1 MKSFKEK
8 VIRGVIW
15 TVVETFT
22 TKLGTFLVTLLLARL
37 LTPDDYGTVALL
49 TLIVNMSSVLIDC
62 GLGMALVQKKNAT
75 DVDFDSVFWLGL
87 GVSVIIYLVLFLGA
101 SWVADFYARPE
112 LIPLLRV
119 LALTLI
125 VNVYGGIQ
133 GAELQRRLAF
143 DLTFRVAIVRF
154 LVTSSTGISL
164 AVLKY
169 GPWALVL
176 STLLGGI
183 ATVVT
188 NLIFVNWRPTLR
200 FSFPALK
207 ELFSFGWKFSA
218 SWLLSVAY
226 DNIYGMIVGKVY
238 SPADFAFYEK
248 GRQVPE
254 LGMIAVNGT
263 VQRVSFP
270 AMAQIQDERERVR
283 NVMRRMVQCSTF
295 VVFPIMVGIAA
306 CADPLVLKLYGGQ
319 WGPAIPFTIIMSF
332 CYILYPFHTINL
344 QTISAL
350 GRSDIFLKLEVVKKI
365 VNILILVV
373 AYRYGVLVMVAAST
387 FIGGPLGMLINVYPC
402 KKLLGYSLWMQVC
415 DTLPSAIISLIMGGV
430 MYCSRWLPFDLT
442 YTMMFQFLI
451 GIGVYFMLAWLF
463 RLTPLKEYLAIIDD
477 GWKEKMPSFLKG
489 FWNSFY
495 GHLTQKG

>member
-1 MKSFKEK
+1 M
-8 VIRGVIW
+8 
-15 TVVETFT
+15 
-22 TKLGTFLVTLLLARL
+22 
-37 LTPDDYGTVALL
+37 
-49 TLIVNMSSVLIDC
+49 
-62 GLGMALVQKKNAT
+62 
-75 DVDFDSVFWLGL
+75 
-87 GVSVIIYLVLFLGA
+87 
-101 SWVADFYARPE
+101 
-112 LIPLLRV
+112 
-119 LALTLI
+119 
-125 VNVYGGIQ
+125 
-133 GAELQRRLAF
+133 
-143 DLTFRVAIVRF
+143 AIVRF

-188 NLIFVNWRPTLR
+188 NLIFVKWRPTLR

-226 DNIYGMIVGKVY
+226 DNVYGMIVGKVY

-295 VVFPIMVGIAA
+295 IVFPIMVGIAA

-319 WGPAIPFTIIMSF
+319 WGPAIPFTVIMSF

-365 VNILILVV
+365 VNILILLFS
-373 AYRYGVLVMVAAST
+373 YRYGVLFMVAAST
-387 FIGGPLGMLINVYPC
+387 FIGGPLGMLINVYPS
-402 KKLLGYSLWMQVC
+402 KKLLGYSLRMQVC
-415 DTLPSAIISLIMGGV
+415 DTLPSAAISLIMGGI
-430 MYCSRWLPFDLT
+430 MYCSRWLPFDMT
-442 YTMMFQFLI
+442 YTMMFQFLL

-463 RLTPLKEYLAIIDD
+463 RLTPLKEYLTIIDD
-477 GWKEKMPSFLKG
+477 GWKEKMPCFLKG